1 MKKPLK
7 IKLLALLT
15 RIDTLPKQGSE
26 LTDAMPS
33 LKEAAA
39 AVVAELAK
47 EPRAAAPAEP
57 SERGLRFAAWCADY
71 FAYAVHRKPDA
82 AMLRKWAL
90 CYDALV
96 SKDGHTPEQI
106 AAVWTFA
113 RSHDFYRKVVLSPLK
128 LRQLDS
134 AGVRWFDRL
143 ALAMENKPDKKPAT
157 VQITKAGVP
166 QNPAE
171 TQRRRD

>member
-39 AVVAELAK
+39 AVVSELAK
-47 EPRAAAPAEP
+47 EPRAAASAEA
-57 SERGLRFAAWCADY
+57 SVRGHAFAAWCAKGLID
-71 FAYAVHRKPDA
+71 
-82 AMLRKWAL
+82 LRTTPASLQKWAL
-90 CYDALV
+90 CYDALTGI
-96 SKDGHTPEQI
+96 DGHTPEQI

-143 ALAMENKPDKKPAT
+143 TLAMENKPATKPAT
-157 VQITKAGVP
+157 VQITKAGV
-166 QNPAE
+166 
-171 TQRRRD
+171 TK